1 MKCPQCR
8 FENRKGAKF
17 CNECGHKF
25 DCTCPKCHTSN
36 SVSSKFCDEC
46 GYDLRRAEVVPTIHK
61 REAPSYT
68 PKFLAEKILTT
79 RSSIEGERKL
89 VTVLFADVANYTAIA
104 EMLDPEE
111 VHEIIDG
118 CFKILM
124 NEIHR
129 YEGTINQFTGD
140 GIMAIFGAPVAHE
153 DHAQRACYASLAI
166 QKALGDYAGRLKQ
179 EHDIDFKMR
188 IGINSGPVV
197 VGAIGDD
204 LRMDYT
210 AVGDTTNLAARM
222 EREAR
227 PGSIFVSKNLH
238 LIAKDYFDFLPLGK
252 MEIKGKK
259 KPQEAYELIRVGEEK
274 TRLKALAARGLTKFV
289 GRANSMAAL
298 MDPFERALTGSGQ
311 VVGIAGE
318 AGVGKSRLLLELINQ
333 LPKAEFIC
341 LGGRCLRYGE
351 TILYMPILEILR
363 SYFDIKEKD
372 RDPIINRKINAKI
385 PYYLSLHYFAL
396 GMVQLASGNF
406 KASQASFNR
415 AFELSHSHNEKWIE
429 GTAQIYL
436 GITIAQDNKSQIET
450 AEKTML
456 AGIEILDDR
465 KIKPWSSIGYYILGL
480 LQAQRGK
487 MEQARIHLDTAERM
501 FTEMGMNYWLSLTR
515 RAGDIG

>member
-1 MKCPQCR
+1 MGGIKMKCPQCR

-46 GYDLRRAEVVPTIHK
+46 GSDLRRPEDVPSIHNREV
-61 REAPSYT
+61 PSYT

-166 QKALGDYAGRLKQ
+166 QKALGDYAGILKK
-179 EHDIDFKMR
+179 EYDIDFKMR

-227 PGSIFVSKNLH
+227 PGSIFVSKNL
-238 LIAKDYFDFLPLGK
+238 
-252 MEIKGKK
+252 
-259 KPQEAYELIRVGEEK
+259 
-274 TRLKALAARGLTKFV
+274 
-289 GRANSMAAL
+289 
-298 MDPFERALTGSGQ
+298 
-311 VVGIAGE
+311 
-318 AGVGKSRLLLELINQ
+318 
-333 LPKAEFIC
+333 
-341 LGGRCLRYGE
+341 
-351 TILYMPILEILR
+351 
-363 SYFDIKEKD
+363 
-372 RDPIINRKINAKI
+372 
-385 PYYLSLHYFAL
+385 
-396 GMVQLASGNF
+396 
-406 KASQASFNR
+406 
-415 AFELSHSHNEKWIE
+415 
-429 GTAQIYL
+429 
-436 GITIAQDNKSQIET
+436 
-450 AEKTML
+450 
-456 AGIEILDDR
+456 
-465 KIKPWSSIGYYILGL
+465 
-480 LQAQRGK
+480 
-487 MEQARIHLDTAERM
+487 
-501 FTEMGMNYWLSLTR
+501 
-515 RAGDIG
+515 